1 MLRVLTLC
9 ALLAITGA
17 AAAQA
22 ADKPNFDYDA
32 SQPAPPATVDA
43 ATHMLAERF
52 ADGRTISGE
61 LIPGQGAGPHPAV
74 LFVHWLGDPP
84 TTNHTEF
91 EADAGALA
99 KLGVTSLL
107 VEAPWSKTDA
117 WFDPLGASADADIKS
132 SEAEVVDL
140 RRALTLLLSQP
151 GVDRHRVAYVGHDFG
166 AMFGLMLASVDRRP
180 SYFVF
185 MTPNSSLSGWYLI
198 GKKPPEGY
206 VARLAGFDLPAFA
219 SRLKAK
225 SVLFQFSTHDIYVTH
240 ERAQAVFD
248 AAPQPKTIEWID
260 ADHSLVG
267 DGSSYKSRMAWLEHA
282 LGVAR

>member
-1 MLRVLTLC
+1 MLRVLMAC
-9 ALLAITGA
+9 AVLAIAGV
-17 AAAQA
+17 AAAQP
-22 ADKPNFDYDA
+22 DFRYDA
-32 SQPAPPATVDA
+32 RQAAPPVSVDP
-43 ATHMLAERF
+43 ATHMLVQRF
-52 ADGRTISGE
+52 PDGRAITGE
-61 LIPGQGAGPHPAV
+61 LISGQGAGPHPAV
-74 LFVHWLGDPP
+74 LFVHWLGDAP

-151 GVDRHRVAYVGHDFG
+151 GVDRRRVAYVGHDFG

-206 VARLAGFDLPAFA
+206 VARLAGFNLPAFA

-225 SVLFQFSTHDIYVTH
+225 DVLFQFSTHDIYVTH
-240 ERAQAVFD
+240 DHAQAIFD
-248 AAPQPKTIEWID
+248 AAPQPKKIEWID

-267 DGSSYKSRMAWLEHA
+267 DGSADKSRMVWLEHA
-282 LGVAR
+282 LGVAK

>member
-107 VEAPWSKTDA
+107 V
-117 WFDPLGASADADIKS
+117 
-132 SEAEVVDL
+132 
-140 RRALTLLLSQP
+140 
-151 GVDRHRVAYVGHDFG
+151 
-166 AMFGLMLASVDRRP
+166 
-180 SYFVF
+180 
-185 MTPNSSLSGWYLI
+185 
-198 GKKPPEGY
+198 
-206 VARLAGFDLPAFA
+206 
-219 SRLKAK
+219 
-225 SVLFQFSTHDIYVTH
+225 
-240 ERAQAVFD
+240 
-248 AAPQPKTIEWID
+248 
-260 ADHSLVG
+260 
-267 DGSSYKSRMAWLEHA
+267 
-282 LGVAR
+282 